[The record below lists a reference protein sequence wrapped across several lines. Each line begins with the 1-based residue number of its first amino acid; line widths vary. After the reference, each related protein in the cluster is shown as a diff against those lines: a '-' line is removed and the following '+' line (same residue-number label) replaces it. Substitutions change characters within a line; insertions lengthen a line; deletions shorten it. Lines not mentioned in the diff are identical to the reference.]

1 MLATTVQTSNVSI
14 QKETSSEV
22 NTVLVATNAFF
33 NGKPVLI
40 NEDIYVALPER
51 RVIDINLDCDK
62 EAIDKI
68 DHELIEVI
76 IKAINE
82 YLSLPNK

>member
-1 MLATTVQTSNVSI
+1 MLVTTVQTSNVSI

-22 NTVLVATNAFF
+22 NTVLTAAHVFD
-33 NGKPVLI
+33 GKPVLI

-51 RVIDINLDCDK
+51 RVIDVNLDCDK

-68 DHELIEVI
+68 DHDLFEVI
-76 IKAINE
+76 TTAIRD
-82 YLSLPNK
+82 YLSLPNM